1 MASIEKRAYTE
12 IFNDKIVT
20 YSYSKV
26 ARQDLDNSIYTFEK
40 LYYDNLKD
48 ILNNEIIMCIGEIC
62 KYLRK

>member
-26 ARQDLDNSIYTFEK
+26 VRQDLDNSIYTLEK

-48 ILNNEIIMCIGEIC
+48 ILNNEIIMCIREIC